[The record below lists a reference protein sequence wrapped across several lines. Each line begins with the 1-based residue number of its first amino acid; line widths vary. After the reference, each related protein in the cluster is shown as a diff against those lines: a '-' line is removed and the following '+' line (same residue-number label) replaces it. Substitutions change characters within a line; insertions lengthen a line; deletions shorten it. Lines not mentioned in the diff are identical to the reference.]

1 MTATATVRP
10 PVEAPAPEPQGS
22 GSRSTPAWLQP
33 RIGIPVVL
41 VVWVLGSILLSGT
54 QTLAIGRAQLT
65 GFHTWLNGVKDN
77 FDLHRQDNFF
87 LNTVFGGISTALTWV
102 VTQLQELLSTAP
114 AGRPYPQIGFLGA
127 VALLA
132 FLGLAVAGARAG
144 ASVLIT
150 VLAFAYFGLWQDGI
164 DTLIITFVA
173 VAICVVIGIPVGI
186 LMARSKPS
194 TTLITPILDVM
205 QTMPAFAYLAPLT
218 LFFTIGP
225 AAAVA
230 ITLVYAIAPLIRI
243 TAHGIRTVA
252 PGTVEAADSLG
263 ATRRQTLYK
272 VQLPMARRTIV
283 VGLNQCTMAA
293 LSMATIAALID
304 GPGLGQ
310 PVVQSLES
318 LDIGGAFVGGL
329 LIVLLAIVLDRT
341 STAASERSESLA
353 RSGRSSAWRRRLVL
367 VAAGVVTA
375 VLVYLSHTRVWAAK
389 LPTAPDFG
397 KPTADVVSKVT
408 DSVVGAID
416 GFTSSLK
423 DVVTY
428 GLINPLQSLLADS
441 PWWLTALAFLALAF
455 LVGGWRPAVITAA
468 CEAIILGTGL
478 WNDAMQTL
486 TSTLVA
492 TLITV
497 VIALVF
503 GVWMGRNRRVD
514 TVVRPF
520 LDALQTIP
528 PFVYLI
534 PALALFD
541 PTRFTA
547 IVAAIAYGVP
557 IATKLIADG
566 IRGVAPTSV
575 EAARA
580 AGTTSWQMISKVQ
593 LPMAR
598 AAVVLAVNQ
607 GLLYVL
613 SMVVIGGLVGGGGLG
628 YLVVAGF
635 SQGELFGKGLAA
647 GIAITAL
654 GVMLD
659 RIAQHAAA
667 RHGRATG

>member
-1 MTATATVRP
+1 MTTTTVRP
-10 PVEAPAPEPQGS
+10 PVEAAAPETGGKPPRRAAS
-22 GSRSTPAWLQP
+22 LLQP
-33 RIGIPVVL
+33 RIGIPIVL
-41 VVWVLGSILLSGT
+41 VVWILGSFVLSGQ

-65 GFHTWLNGVKDN
+65 GFQTWLNGVKDS
-77 FDLHRQDNFF
+77 FDLHRENNFI
-87 LNTVFGGISTALTWV
+87 LNTIFGGISDALTSV
-102 VTQLQELLSTAP
+102 VEFFQNLLSTAP

-127 VALLA
+127 VALLV
-132 FLGLAVAGARAG
+132 FLGLVVAGVRAA

-150 VLAFAYFGLWQDGI
+150 MLAFAYFGLWQDGI

-186 LMARSKPS
+186 LMARSKPA
-194 TTLITPILDVM
+194 TTCITPILDVM

-218 LFFTIGP
+218 LFFAIGP

-230 ITLVYAIAPLIRI
+230 ITLVYAISPLIRI

-252 PGTVEAADSLG
+252 PGTVEAAGSLG
-263 ATRRQTLYK
+263 ATRRQTLIK

-283 VGLNQCTMAA
+283 VGVNQCTMAA

-304 GPGLGQ
+304 GPGLGG

-329 LIVLLAIVLDRT
+329 LIVVLAIVLDRT
-341 STAASERSESLA
+341 TTAASERSEASA
-353 RSGRSSAWRRRLVL
+353 RSGRFSAMQRRLVL
-367 VAAGVVTA
+367 LAAGVVVA
-375 VLVYLSHTRVWAAK
+375 VLVYLSHTKIWAAQ
-389 LPTAPDFG
+389 LPSSPDLG
-397 KPTADVVSKVT
+397 RPTADFVSKVT
-408 DSVVGAID
+408 DSVVGAIE
-416 GFTSSLK
+416 GFTSGLK

-428 GLINPLQSLLADS
+428 ALINPLQSLLADS
-441 PWWLTALAFLALAF
+441 PWWLTALAFLLIAYL
-455 LVGGWRPAVITAA
+455 LGGWRPTVITAV
-468 CEAIILGTGL
+468 CEAVLLGTGL
-478 WNDAMQTL
+478 WNDSMQTL

-497 VIALVF
+497 AIALVF
-503 GVWMGRNRRVD
+503 GVWMGRNRRAD
-514 TVVRPF
+514 AVVRPF

-528 PFVYLI
+528 PFVYLV

-557 IATKLIADG
+557 IATKLVADG

-667 RHGRATG
+667 RHGRA

>member
-1 MTATATVRP
+1 MTTTTVRP
-10 PVEAPAPEPQGS
+10 PVETTAPEPGQKPP
-22 GSRSTPAWLQP
+22 RRPAAMLRPQ
-33 RIGIPVVL
+33 IGIPIVL
-41 VVWVLGSILLSGT
+41 VVWILGSFLFNGK

-65 GFHTWLNGVKDN
+65 GFQTWLNSVKDN
-77 FDLHRQDNFF
+77 FDLHRENNFV
-87 LNTVFGGISTALTWV
+87 LNTIFGGISDALTGV
-102 VTQLQELLSTAP
+102 VGFLQDLLSTAP
-114 AGRPYPQIGFLGA
+114 GGRPYPEIGFWGV
-127 VALLA
+127 VALLV
-132 FLGLAVAGARAG
+132 FLAWALAGTRPAIMALVA
-144 ASVLIT
+144 
-150 VLAFAYFGLWQDGI
+150 VLAFGYFGLWQDSI
-164 DTLIITFVA
+164 DTLIVTFVA
-173 VAICVVIGIPVGI
+173 VVICVIIGVPVGI
-186 LMARSKPS
+186 LMARSRAA
-194 TTLITPILDVM
+194 TTAITPILDVM

-263 ATRRQTLYK
+263 ATRRQKLLK

-304 GPGLGQ
+304 GPGLGG

-329 LIVLLAIVLDRT
+329 LIVILAIVLDRT
-341 STAASERSESLA
+341 TTAASERGEILA
-353 RSGRSSAWRRRLVL
+353 RSGRASANRRRLVL
-367 VAAGVVTA
+367 LGLGIVTA
-375 VLVYLSHTRVWAAK
+375 VLMYLSHIKIWAAQV
-389 LPTAPDFG
+389 PTTPALG
-397 KPTADVVSKVT
+397 KPTANFVSSFT
-408 DSVVGAID
+408 DSFVGAVD

-423 DVVTY
+423 NVVSY

-441 PWWLTALAFLALAF
+441 PWWLTGLAFLLLAY
-455 LVGGWRPAVITAA
+455 LLGGWRPAVITAV

-478 WNDAMQTL
+478 WNDSMQTL

-503 GVWMGRNRRVD
+503 GVWMGRNRRAD
-514 TVVRPF
+514 AVVRPF

-528 PFVYLI
+528 PFVYLV

-557 IATKLIADG
+557 IATKLVADG

-667 RHGRATG
+667 RHGRAQG